1 MADEQQQ
8 LEGQPEE
15 QPVQEAADEP
25 KNSQGSRLNNHW
37 QKLKKFAR
45 ECQRVLKVLKK
56 PDKQEFLTTA
66 KVSAIGL
73 TIIGLIGFALS
84 MVQQAII

>member
-1 MADEQQQ
+1 MDESQPV
-8 LEGQPEE
+8 EQPESE
-15 QPVQEAADEP
+15 AQESAQEP
-25 KNSQGSRLNNHW
+25 THTEGSRLNNYW
-37 QKLKKFAR
+37 RKFKKFVR

-84 MVQQAII
+84 MVQQALIQ

>member
-1 MADEQQQ
+1 MI
-8 LEGQPEE
+8 
-15 QPVQEAADEP
+15 
-25 KNSQGSRLNNHW
+25 
-37 QKLKKFAR
+37 
-45 ECQRVLKVLKK
+45 KVIKK

-73 TIIGLIGFALS
+73 AVIGLIGFALS